1 MISLIPVCG
10 TLEWWSPTF
19 LEPGTAFAEDS
30 FPQTKG
36 WKRDGFWM
44 IRVFD
49 IPCALYFY
57 DFYIMSII
65 ILFLLL
71 LYQFHLR
78 SPGIRHQRL
87 GIPTVGHPSLFLA
100 VNRSDDLTRK

>member
-1 MISLIPVCG
+1 MISLIPMCG

-19 LEPGTAFAEDS
+19 LAPGIAFAEDS

-36 WKRDGFWM
+36 WERDGFWM
-44 IRVFD
+44 IQVCY
-49 IPCALYFY
+49 IHCALYFY
-57 DFYIMSII
+57 YFYIISII

-71 LYQFHLR
+71 SYQLHLR
-78 SPGIRHQRL
+78 SPGIRPQRL